1 VANKESTSQI
11 QCHKTLLY
19 NSISI
24 IRVASIAIFGLAKL
38 DLEERVEIEKVVEV
52 SYFNIK
58 YVP

>member
-1 VANKESTSQI
+1 VANKESTGQI

-19 NSISI
+19 NVMSI
-24 IRVASIAIFGLAKL
+24 IRVDSIAIFGLVKL